1 MSNQTNFGKESI
13 VPISIIAG
21 LFFIFG
27 FVTWI
32 NAILIPY
39 FKIACQLNNL
49 QSYLVAFAFYI
60 SYLVFAVPASY
71 LLKKVGFKKGM
82 MAGFWI
88 MACGAFIF
96 VPAAYTRTYELF
108 LLGLFTL
115 GAGLAIL
122 QTAANPYI
130 TILGPKESAAKR
142 FSIMGIC
149 NKMAG
154 IIAPLLFAAVILR
167 PTDTQLFKELNGMHL
182 ADQKVILDELARR
195 VIVPYTTVGTI
206 LLLLGFFVRFS
217 PLPEIDTNQE
227 TLEVA
232 AITSTKK
239 NIVEFPH
246 LILGAVAIFLHV
258 GSQVLAVD
266 TVIGYAHSMGISLL
280 EAKAFPSYTLSATI
294 IGYLLGIS
302 LIPRYLSQLIALRI
316 CTFLGIIFTFL
327 IIYAQ
332 GEVTVFGHHTH
343 ISIWFIV
350 LLGFAN
356 SMIWAGIWPL
366 AMDGLG
372 RFIKIG
378 ASILIMGLSG
388 NAILPLIYGY
398 LADRFNV
405 RDAYWVL
412 LPCYAYLCFYAI
424 HGFKLKTWTKL
435 QTASVLQAPEKK
447 H

>member
-82 MAGFWI
+82 MTGFWI

-227 TLEVA
+227 SLEVA

-332 GEVTVFGHHTH
+332 GEVIVFGHHTH